1 LTVVRRLAWL
11 LAITGT
17 LIFAVMTAFLF
28 SSENHVRI
36 PAIAAMV
43 TFAMVVISYLG
54 GIEFGL
60 ALKEE
65 GSNEPIRA
73 LAMAISALPSLAAW
87 GVFWLDSPQKQI
99 GAVIALFVLVW
110 FADLY
115 LARRG
120 LIPSWFVDL
129 RTAVTVIACIILGV
143 ALYLL

>member
-1 LTVVRRLAWL
+1 MIRRLAWL

-28 SSENHVRI
+28 TSESHIRI
-36 PAIAAMV
+36 PVIAALV

-60 ALKEE
+60 ALREE
-65 GSNEPIRA
+65 GSTEPTRA
-73 LAMAISALPSLAAW
+73 LAMSISALPSLASW
-87 GVFWLDSPQKQI
+87 GVFWLNSPQKQI
-99 GAVIALFVLVW
+99 GTVIALFVLVW
-110 FADLY
+110 FSDLY

-129 RTAVTVIACIILGV
+129 RTAVTVIACAILGV
-143 ALYLL
+143 AFYLL

>member
-1 LTVVRRLAWL
+1 MVRRLAWL

-17 LIFAVMTAFLF
+17 LVFGVMTAFLF
-28 SSENHVRI
+28 TNESHVRI

-43 TFAMVVISYLG
+43 TFSAVVISYLC

-60 ALKEE
+60 ALREE
-65 GSNEPIRA
+65 GSNEGIRA
-73 LAMAISALPSLAAW
+73 LAMSMSALPSLASW
-87 GVFWLDSPQKQI
+87 GVFWLRSPQQQI
-99 GAVIALFVLVW
+99 GAVIGLFVLVW
-110 FADLY
+110 FSDLY

-129 RTAVTVIACIILGV
+129 RTAVTVIGCAILGV

>member
-1 LTVVRRLAWL
+1 MVRRLAWL

-17 LIFAVMTAFLF
+17 LIFGIMTAFLF

-36 PAIAAMV
+36 PAIAALA

-60 ALKEE
+60 ALREE
-65 GSNEPIRA
+65 GSNERIRA
-73 LAMAISALPSLAAW
+73 LAISISALPSLASW
-87 GVFWLDSPQKQI
+87 GVFWLDSPHKQI
-99 GAVIALFVLVW
+99 GTAIGLFVLVW

-129 RTAVTVIACIILGV
+129 RTAVTVIACVILGV
-143 ALYLL
+143 AFYLV